1 MESRK
6 NPAVDIDK
14 KRGFFFAVGLTV
26 AFSFMLVAF
35 EWKSF
40 KEVVLDQ
47 FVTVEMD
54 NSVEEIAPI
63 IIPQNTP
70 PPPPAAP
77 PPPVIEELELVED
90 DVEVEDV
97 TVDVQAPDEI
107 SAPVVTNTQ
116 VEENVND
123 NEVFI
128 AVEDMPRYKGCEGI
142 KDNDAAFECFQKE
155 VGKFLGKNINYPQKA
170 KEANV
175 EGVVY
180 VNFVVDQTGKV
191 ADVKL
196 LRGIGFGCDEEATRV
211 VKLLP
216 QFTPGKQRGRAVKVS
231 FNLPISFKLR

>member
-1 MESRK
+1 
-6 NPAVDIDK
+6 
-14 KRGFFFAVGLTV
+14 
-26 AFSFMLVAF
+26 
-35 EWKSF
+35 
-40 KEVVLDQ
+40 
-47 FVTVEMD
+47 
-54 NSVEEIAPI
+54 
-63 IIPQNTP
+63 
-70 PPPPAAP
+70 
-77 PPPVIEELELVED
+77 
-90 DVEVEDV
+90 VEDV

-116 VEENVND
+116 VEENVSD

-180 VNFVVDQTGKV
+180 VNFVVDQSGKV

-211 VKLLP
+211 VKMLP